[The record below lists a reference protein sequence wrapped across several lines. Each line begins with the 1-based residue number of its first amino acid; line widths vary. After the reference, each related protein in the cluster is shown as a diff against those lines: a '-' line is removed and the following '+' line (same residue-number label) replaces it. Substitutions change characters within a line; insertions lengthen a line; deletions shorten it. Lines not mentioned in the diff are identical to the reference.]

1 MHQNGQFQLDPIPYV
16 VYKYILDINILF
28 CPLSQSHIQ
37 VSLRDLPPGMKLP
50 PENRTTRMSNQHM
63 PNDYYG
69 RILNGTY
76 SRDLKRRMAECI
88 QHFQLFDELG
98 TPAIPYIAAWH
109 ETRNVIWYEFVS
121 RQLLKL
127 LGCNHSDASEFF
139 RNSIVER
146 HIYTKVNTPEDPQAV
161 ILQSNEVM
169 KRKSELR
176 EEVKES
182 GILEAVYKISAAD
195 GETYWLKDQAKLE
208 SFEMDSI
215 YISIG
220 NLTIV
225 TKEMEAEEHLKQV
238 QKALKKS
245 EQKFKKQAIH
255 DNLTGLYNTRY
266 LYHALDELIESS
278 ATKGRVFSLVF
289 MDIDNFKQVV
299 DTHGHLNA
307 SKALQEIAATIKTN
321 LQSPAYG
328 VAYGGDEFVLV
339 LPGFDKQQA
348 MGMAETIRKRIKE
361 TIYLQKAGL
370 SVHISSSLG
379 VSTFPDDADT
389 LSELLALADQAMFS
403 VKERGKDSVCGISYE
418 TTAGGDRTGKI
429 ISHDCE

>member
-1 MHQNGQFQLDPIPYV
+1 
-16 VYKYILDINILF
+16 
-28 CPLSQSHIQ
+28 
-37 VSLRDLPPGMKLP
+37 
-50 PENRTTRMSNQHM
+50 MSNQHIHV
-63 PNDYYG
+63 PDDYYG
-69 RILNGTY
+69 RILNGNY
-76 SRDLKRRMAECI
+76 SGGLKRRIAECI
-88 QHFQLFDELG
+88 RHFQAFDGLG
-98 TPAIPYIAAWH
+98 TPAIPYIAAWQGK
-109 ETRNVIWYEFVS
+109 RNVIWYEFVS
-121 RQLLKL
+121 RQLLRL
-127 LGCNHSDASEFF
+127 LGCNHSDASEYF

-146 HIYTKVNTPEDPQAV
+146 HIYAKSATPEDLQEV
-161 ILQSNEVM
+161 ILKSNEVIE
-169 KRKSELR
+169 RKSELR
-176 EEVKES
+176 EEVKKS
-182 GILEAVYKISAAD
+182 GILEAVYKISAVD
-195 GETYWLKDQAKLE
+195 GKTYWLKDQAQLE
-208 SFEMDSI
+208 PFEKDKI

-238 QKALKKS
+238 QKALRKS

-266 LYHALDELIESS
+266 LYHALDELIKKS
-278 ATKGRVFSLVF
+278 ATNGRVFSLVF

-307 SKALQEIAATIKTN
+307 SIALQEIAATIKTN
-321 LQSPAYG
+321 IPAPAYG

-361 TIYLQKAGL
+361 TVYLQKAGL

-389 LSELLALADQAMFS
+389 LTDLLALADQAMFS

-418 TTAGGDRTGKI
+418 KTDGGDRSGKI